1 MLPSVCRCI
10 TPILLF
16 TNTLLTGSSDPQPVG
31 RAYAV
36 VQPPSSRS
44 PVIPEPTKAK
54 QEQVEVLKVGVAPTA
69 SFLGFWR
76 AMKRRVL
83 AA

>member
-1 MLPSVCRCI
+1 MFLSVYRCI

-31 RAYAV
+31 RAVAL

-44 PVIPEPTKAK
+44 SVIPQPSKTKE
-54 QEQVEVLKVGVAPTA
+54 EQVEVIKVGVALQPH
-69 SFLGFWR
+69 SFDSGVR
-76 AMKRRVL
+76 
-83 AA
+83 